1 MKEFLAA
8 REVAFE
14 SINVLEDDAALAELR
29 EAGMGAVPVVA
40 CNDRYVYGVA
50 LDQVARL
57 LALDFEVV
65 PVLAPAELITRYE
78 RVLRAGVGFAQQ
90 IPEERLG
97 DSLPNRDRSYV
108 SLANHMVQIAADFL
122 TIAEGADLRGALAK
136 SEPATN
142 RTPADLLRRVGDL
155 QQALAAWLHE
165 VDAAQLQRTVRTYF
179 GDQTLHQVLER
190 AVWHSAQ
197 HARQLAM
204 VLELLDIEPADP
216 LSAADL
222 ADLPMP
228 QNVWDG

>member
-1 MKEFLAA
+1 MEGGCPGPAA
-8 REVAFE
+8 RP
-14 SINVLEDDAALAELR
+14 R
-29 EAGMGAVPVVA
+29 RGAV
-40 CNDRYVYGVA
+40 A
-50 LDQVARL
+50 LRRRRQEPAVARSI
-57 LALDFEVV
+57 V
-65 PVLAPAELITRYE
+65 R
-78 RVLRAGVGFAQQ
+78 
-90 IPEERLG
+90 
-97 DSLPNRDRSYV
+97 
-108 SLANHMVQIAADFL
+108 
-122 TIAEGADLRGALAK
+122 LRGALAK